1 MSKTI
6 LVSQNTCTNRLDTNL
21 GISVLPSDVR
31 LIPNGEDPYRWKI
44 LPGKEHLFEKH
55 MSKQSKGIYMEL
67 WREVGVSF
75 EAVLPTNGEH
85 QITEKHPISFSERI
99 AELTSE
105 NTKLQDEIC
114 QWRQHVEVANMEC
127 NRLRTENKGLMQRDA
142 QMVELINRYKTITI
156 GCLRDAY
163 RAFED
168 FIPSELG
175 GRLGSTN
182 EVANYHI

>member
-1 MSKTI
+1 
-6 LVSQNTCTNRLDTNL
+6 
-21 GISVLPSDVR
+21 
-31 LIPNGEDPYRWKI
+31 LIPNKEDRYRWKI

-75 EAVLPTNGEH
+75 EAVLADNVENCEH
-85 QITEKHPISFSERI
+85 HRYEEHPKSFSEKIRD
-99 AELTSE
+99 LTSD

-114 QWRQHVEVANMEC
+114 QWRQQAEVANMEC
-127 NRLRTENKGLMQRDA
+127 NRLQTENQGLMQREA
-142 QMVELINRYKTITI
+142 QMIELINRYKTITMAS
-156 GCLRDAY
+156 LRDAY

-175 GRLGSTN
+175 SHLGNTN
-182 EVANYHI
+182 EIINYYV